1 MCPVQVNVNDTCD
14 YRNLENN
21 TMNLKQ
27 MFLMSAAVFAFALA
41 GTALAEQPATPMV
54 SGDEPMEVGDS
65 AQMKAPDPAAAAQEK
80 TEEMLKAQSEMI
92 GGDTNPVDEGD
103 AAQLKAPDP
112 AAAAQE
118 KTEEMLK
125 EEAGMIGG
133 DTNPVDEG
141 DAAELK
147 APK

>member
-1 MCPVQVNVNDTCD
+1 MKKFAS
-14 YRNLENN
+14 YL
-21 TMNLKQ
+21 
-27 MFLMSAAVFAFALA
+27 FAAILGGLVFAFSFNYIQN
-41 GTALAEQPATPMV
+41 GN
-54 SGDEPMEVGDS
+54 SS
-65 AQMKAPDPAAAAQEK
+65 AIQEK